1 MDFDKADLT
10 DELGIALIPADW
22 QPRYNVAPGQ
32 PVLAVLDAES
42 RKAEW
47 LRWGLIP
54 SWAKDASIGNRLIN
68 ARAETLTEKPSFR
81 DAFHK
86 RRCLILADGFY
97 EWKKPASGRGK
108 SQPYYFKRKDDK
120 PFAFA
125 GLWEVWQPSKESHP
139 VKTCT
144 IITTQANA
152 VVAPVHDRMP
162 VMLDGKNGWDW
173 VAGGQGVDLQRL
185 LVPFNPELM
194 TVYPVGQHVNNP
206 AVESKICA
214 EPLQSLF

>member
-1 MDFDKADLT
+1 MGFDGADLD
-10 DELGIALIPADW
+10 DELGIAEFPLDW
-22 QPRYNVAPGQ
+22 QPRYNVAPSQ
-32 PVLAVLDAES
+32 PVLAVTDAATH
-42 RKAEW
+42 KAEW

-97 EWKKPASGRGK
+97 EWQKPASGRGK
-108 SQPYYFKRKDDK
+108 SQPYYFKRKDGK

-125 GLWEVWQPSKESHP
+125 GLWEVWQPLTESEP

-152 VVAPVHDRMP
+152 VVSSVHERMP
-162 VMLDGKNGWDW
+162 VMLDRKKAWVWLDGGK
-173 VAGGQGVDLQRL
+173 GVDLQHL
-185 LVPFNPELM
+185 LVPYGPELM
-194 TVYPVGQHVNNP
+194 TAYPVGSYVNNP
-206 AVESKICA
+206 LVQSRVCVEPA
-214 EPLQSLF
+214 QSLF